1 MTDQQTISTV
11 TTTVTGLAACTRIL
25 PHDLRRAA
33 GALQALEEQH
43 RIRATGG
50 ADVGEQVS
58 AVLRALLNAERA
70 LQVANVHLRE
80 AGGALAVM
88 GDQLEDAAFTR

>member
-11 TTTVTGLAACTRIL
+11 TTAVTGLAACTRIL

-33 GALQALEEQH
+33 GALQSLEEQ
-43 RIRATGG
+43 RRLRATDG

-80 AGGALAVM
+80 ASGALAVM
-88 GDQLEDAAFTR
+88 GDQLEDAAVTR